1 MNRSPAFHNCTKDT
15 PKSFFNTVALNDV
28 EGLIRFYAHNA
39 IEKIQSNATR
49 RERTRRGFSC
59 IKTEEK
65 KDESFQIQSNIFD
78 TEILAH
84 EVEIIQQLKFFL
96 DSNEEEENASVDIG
110 THCSTQYTSKQEDE
124 TKDNFMNFQLKK
136 VTALDK
142 VERIL
147 REGARILSNSHPD
160 NEFVVY
166 TDNKGQIN
174 ASSNRNI
181 INKIEI
187 DSLPPIKTSE
197 NTINDNI
204 GIPNANENFQI
215 LFDGGVANSTPVN
228 GNDMPLGG
236 RGGRGTIL
244 HLSCVLDLPFVLSL
258 LLVMGA
264 DASNRH
270 TAFCRLIVH
279 EAACSD
285 SPKCLRLLLELSKI
299 LKDELEEKSVSKMK
313 GYQSQKSL
321 EKHLSLSGTEDD
333 NKTTSKE
340 NLLDEKEIGN
350 SSNKL
355 SHIDTLRISLY
366 LWGKIKA
373 GEMSEIEA
381 SHFLLKKVQ
390 LSYTNKVAIVSSC
403 LSSDF
408 GQKIMSSLYENNS
421 RGYSSNSDCH
431 GNTAIHW
438 AAFKNSTAC
447 VSILLSHQVYVNT
460 RSELS
465 GWTPL
470 HDAAYSDAAECVDL
484 LVAAGADINAKAN
497 SGATPLCFA
506 AQEDASKAALLLLE
520 AGADPSVRC
529 CGQGPGLDSS
539 VSQTNSNRFS
549 GYTPLHYCAHYNAH
563 NAARVLLQ
571 YDSQQRN
578 TSLLETSDL
587 NKKLPIH
594 VAVARGSSDVLREL
608 LHGGTRIDR
617 LNNRL
622 RNQRQNCD
630 SCVHSITAVTAASSI
645 NSIESTSENLTGEI
659 PSSPVI
665 PENLNLIAPVS
676 SPLLQ
681 SLVPIEPVRST
692 KPWNRL
698 TQHSINECKNLIQE
712 ADCSWSPVRHSIF
725 HPKDRLAVVELL
737 KVGKRFEQ
745 MGTGIFLEV
754 WILVLGFCGRGWF
767 DPFDNEDKRS
777 ITFPEF
783 CGKKLGDISTKIELR
798 LDG

>member
-39 IEKIQSNATR
+39 IEKIQSNAAR
-49 RERTRRGFSC
+49 RERTQRGFSC
-59 IKTEEK
+59 MRTEEK
-65 KDESFQIQSNIFD
+65 KDESFQVQSNIYD

-84 EVEIIQQLKFFL
+84 EVERIQQLTFFL
-96 DSNEEEENASVDIG
+96 DSNEIVDIASVDLG
-110 THCSTQYTSKQEDE
+110 TQCPTQYTTKQEDE
-124 TKDNFMNFQLKK
+124 TKNNFMNFQLKK
-136 VTALDK
+136 VTTLDK
-142 VERIL
+142 VERVL

-166 TDNKGQIN
+166 SDNKGQIN

-187 DSLPPIKTSE
+187 ESLPPTKTSE
-197 NTINDNI
+197 NTINDNNKT
-204 GIPNANENFQI
+204 PNANENFQI

-228 GNDMPLGG
+228 APLGG

-313 GYQSQKSL
+313 GYHSQKL
-321 EKHLSLSGTEDD
+321 MEKNLSLSGTEDD

-340 NLLDEKEIGN
+340 HFLHEKEVVN

-366 LWGKIKA
+366 LWGKVKA

-390 LSYTNKVAIVSSC
+390 LSYRNKVAIVSSC
-403 LSSDF
+403 LSSNSD
-408 GQKIMSSLYENNS
+408 QKIMSSPHENNS
-421 RGYSSNSDCH
+421 RGYGSNSDCH

-447 VSILLSHQVYVNT
+447 VSILLSHQVCVNT

-520 AGADPSVRC
+520 AGADASVRC
-529 CGQGPGLDSS
+529 CGQGSGLDSN

-571 YDSQQRN
+571 YDSQQRS

-622 RNQRQNCD
+622 RNKRQSFN
-630 SCVHSITAVTAASSI
+630 SCVHSITAVTTASLI
-645 NSIESTSENLTGEI
+645 NSTESTSENSTGEI
-659 PSSPVI
+659 PLSPVI
-665 PENLNLIAPVS
+665 SENHNLIAPVS

-754 WILVLGFCGRGWF
+754 WIIVLGFCGRGWF